1 MWSLKWIQQRL
12 LPPYV
17 FVADLALSLWLW
29 LVLHC
34 PRRHGCCCVHP
45 PAPAQPQSVCKA
57 LTDHFSS
64 LGHSGVVVAEA
75 AVVPVDPTPPATP
88 STPRREPQKLDRPA
102 TPRRE
107 PRLATPRREPV
118 DPTPPATPS
127 TRRRARSAPA
137 RQPLPGSHVLFC
149 GVPPD
154 TFRVRTPSLP
164 SLAALPMS
172 RWRA

>member
-88 STPRREPQKLDRPA
+88 A
-102 TPRRE
+102 TP
-107 PRLATPRREPV
+107 
-118 DPTPPATPS
+118 
-127 TRRRARSAPA
+127 RRARSAPA

>member
-88 STPRREPQKLDRPA
+88 STPRR
-102 TPRRE
+102 
-107 PRLATPRREPV
+107 
-118 DPTPPATPS
+118 
-127 TRRRARSAPA
+127 ARSAPA
-137 RQPLPGSHVLFC
+137 RQRHPGSHVLFC

>member
-88 STPRREPQKLDRPA
+88 ST
-102 TPRRE
+102 
-107 PRLATPRREPV
+107 
-118 DPTPPATPS
+118 
-127 TRRRARSAPA
+127 RRRARSAPA